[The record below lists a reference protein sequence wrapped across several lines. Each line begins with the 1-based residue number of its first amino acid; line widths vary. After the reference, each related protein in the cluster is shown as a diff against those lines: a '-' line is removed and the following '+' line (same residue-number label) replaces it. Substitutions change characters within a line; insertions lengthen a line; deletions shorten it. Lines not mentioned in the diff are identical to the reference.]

1 MADQLLTKEQFETL
15 KNYCKVDQDFDDDVL
30 LNMVDS
36 AALMI
41 TRAVQFDA
49 KPEIFIDDPRFKI
62 ALMKQVKEDYYQ
74 RGLTADNYRP
84 ELTNSIADIVNQL
97 RSEVTD
103 NEDG

>member
-41 TRAVQFDA
+41 TSAVQFDS
-49 KPEIFIDDPRFKI
+49 KPEIFIDVPRFKI